1 MQIIIYDN
9 AEQVAQNAA
18 QWVLSLLKDK
28 PHPVLGLATGST
40 PIKLYNELVKHYK
53 AKRTSF
59 AHVTTFN
66 LDEYYDISCD
76 SPQSYR
82 SFMQHHLFD
91 HINIETANTFLPT
104 CNKDQDPR
112 KQGLDYEAYIKQA
125 GGIDLQILGIGANGH
140 IGFNEP
146 TSSLRSRTRIKTL
159 TQQTL
164 LDNSRLF
171 KSNELQPSLA
181 MTMGIASI
189 MDARYI
195 LLMATGKHKADA
207 VMQMITQG
215 VSSNCP
221 ASILQMHEN
230 AVILLDKDAAS
241 KLPDHAY
248 YEWVNEQNQH
258 LNEKFGL
265 FHKF

>member
-18 QWVLSLLKDK
+18 QWVLALVKEKSR
-28 PHPVLGLATGST
+28 PVLGLATGST
-40 PIKLYNELVKHYK
+40 PISLYKELVQQY
-53 AKRTSF
+53 AANRTSF

-66 LDEYYDISCD
+66 LDEYYDISED
-76 SPQSYR
+76 NPQSYR
-82 SFMQHHLFD
+82 SFMQQHLFN
-91 HINIETANTFLPT
+91 HIDIDRANTFLPT

-112 KQGLDYEAYIKQA
+112 QQGREYERSIKQA
-125 GGIDLQILGIGANGH
+125 GSIDLQILGIGANGH

-171 KSNELQPSLA
+171 KANEQQPSLA

-189 MDARYI
+189 MDARYVM
-195 LLMATGKHKADA
+195 LMATGKHKAQA
-207 VMQMITQG
+207 IKQMITEG

-230 AVILLDKDAAS
+230 AVILIDKEAAS

-248 YEWVNEQNQH
+248 YEWVNEQNQR
-258 LNEKFGL
+258 LNERFGL
-265 FHKF
+265 FHKL